1 MGRKL
6 RIQLGENKEDKYGNR
21 WKAKTICVH
30 KSTQREERPER
41 ERERER
47 EKQKEKQGHKLK
59 GEGEGTSRRE
69 QGGQARRQ
77 TFPKPPERRTQSH
90 GKRSEGMG
98 DREVPVTE
106 STQRKNRNG
115 DREVWREVGNRQ
127 GDM

>member
-1 MGRKL
+1 MERTRKTSMETDGR
-6 RIQLGENKEDKYGNR
+6 RRQYVST
-21 WKAKTICVH
+21 KAP
-30 KSTQREERPER
+30 REKNGQR

-47 EKQKEKQGHKLK
+47 QKEKQGHKLK